1 MAVAIACGTLAFTH
15 INSASPFWVE
25 SIAYPGITLFCV
37 LIIATTLIQ
46 RFRRRIKA
54 THDERWA
61 QRQIGSRTDE
71 QNMTSIE
78 AVLFD
83 FDGTLAPNL
92 DLLDMRRQVANLTV
106 KAGVPEEIF
115 RIYTLSKS

>member
-1 MAVAIACGTLAFTH
+1 MT
-15 INSASPFWVE
+15 SA
-25 SIAYPGITLFCV
+25 GH
-37 LIIATTLIQ
+37 
-46 RFRRRIKA
+46 K
-54 THDERWA
+54 DK
-61 QRQIGSRTDE
+61 IGSRTDE

-115 RIYTLSKS
+115 RDLYIVEIIVAGHKWLRSA